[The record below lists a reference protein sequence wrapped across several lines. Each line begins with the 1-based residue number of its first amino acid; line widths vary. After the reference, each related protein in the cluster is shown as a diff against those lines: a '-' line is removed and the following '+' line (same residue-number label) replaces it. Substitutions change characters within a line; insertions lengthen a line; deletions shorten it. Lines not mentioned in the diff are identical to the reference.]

1 MLEQERADRERELEA
16 ARASPVEELRG
27 ASGSTTRP
35 ASTSTGG
42 SSSSA
47 ATPSSSG
54 IALPKSGVRRGSAI
68 TPEQLA
74 LMNAVANGED
84 KIDLAAQR
92 RAAPSIST
100 RDRDASSADTRER
113 RKTKD

>member
-1 MLEQERADRERELEA
+1 VEQERADRERELEA

-27 ASGSTTRP
+27 ASGSTTTRP

-42 SSSSA
+42 SSA

-92 RAAPSIST
+92 RAAPSVST